1 MSIMKFDTLS
11 AAKELQGF
19 GFEQRQAEGVVEL
32 MRKTT
37 EAGSEDL
44 ATKGDLAVV
53 RSEIKEVETSLNAK
67 IDKIELSL
75 SGKIDTLRAEMT
87 SLKWILGVLTAAIF
101 SLVVKAFIFA

>member
-37 EAGSEDL
+37 EAGSEGL
-44 ATKGDLAVV
+44 ATKGDL
-53 RSEIKEVETSLNAK
+53 KEVETALRSDLKDVESSLNAK
-67 IDKIELSL
+67 IDKVEIALI
-75 SGKIDTLRAEMT
+75 GKIDTLRAETT
-87 SLKWILGVLTAAIF
+87 SLKWILGVLTAAVF
-101 SLVVKAFIFA
+101 S